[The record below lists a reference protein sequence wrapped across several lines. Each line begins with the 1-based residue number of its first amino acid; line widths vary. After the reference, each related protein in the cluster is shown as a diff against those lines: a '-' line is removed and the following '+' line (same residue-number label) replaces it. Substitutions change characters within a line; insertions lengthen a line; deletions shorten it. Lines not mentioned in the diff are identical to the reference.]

1 MAATFSWRPETAAVI
16 DSDRFEFLTGDVS
29 GLRAVIMALVNS
41 HPDPRAL
48 IREIDRLAEL
58 QAASA
63 NPMPVTEP
71 FIRGQTQTTD
81 TFRARILEILTRGGR
96 R

>member
-1 MAATFSWRPETAAVI
+1 MI
-16 DSDRFEFLTGDVS
+16 DNDKFELLTGDVS
-29 GLRAVIMALVNS
+29 GLRAVVMALVNS

-58 QAASA
+58 QAATA

-71 FIRGQTQTTD
+71 YIQGQTQTTD
-81 TFRARILEILTRGGR
+81 AFRARILEILARGGR

>member
-1 MAATFSWRPETAAVI
+1 VI
-16 DSDRFEFLTGDVS
+16 DNDKFELLSGEVS
-29 GLRAVIMALVNS
+29 GLRAVVMALLNT

-58 QAASA
+58 QAATA

-71 FIRGQTQTTD
+71 FIRGQTQATD
-81 TFRARILEILTRGGR
+81 TFRARILEILARGGR

>member
-1 MAATFSWRPETAAVI
+1 MI
-16 DSDRFEFLTGDVS
+16 DSNKFESLAGDVS
-29 GLRAVIMALVNS
+29 GLRSVIMALVNS

-58 QAASA
+58 QAANE
-63 NPMPVTEP
+63 NPMPVTES

-81 TFRARILEILTRGGR
+81 MFRERILEILTRGGR

>member
-1 MAATFSWRPETAAVI
+1 VI
-16 DSDRFEFLTGDVS
+16 DSDKFECLAGDVS
-29 GLRAVIMALVNS
+29 GLRAIVMALVNS

-48 IREIDRLAEL
+48 IREIDRLADL
-58 QAASA
+58 QAATA
-63 NPMPVTEP
+63 NPLPVTEP

-81 TFRARILEILTRGGR
+81 TFRGRILEILARGGR